1 MYKTTHYRTR
11 ISWNQSTKSGGWF
24 LICSCPKKKKNLRNK
39 NNYTQLVEDILFDLN
54 RQTVDVYNNQSLIYV
69 QVSLLQRS
77 RYVPQKSRVIRNP
90 IVGDMKTI

>member
-1 MYKTTHYRTR
+1 MESVNKIRGLVF
-11 ISWNQSTKSGGWF
+11 NLFLSG
-24 LICSCPKKKKNLRNK
+24 KKKNLRNK

-54 RQTVDVYNNQSLIYV
+54 RQTVDVYNNQSLIYI